1 MVTKPEA
8 GANEAPVKPNK
19 RLSLADIFLPNRVV
33 SQTTFLI
40 IAALWVVGFLLV
52 WSTSSNKV
60 IPKPGEV
67 FHEFGDLW
75 NNMGLAQELMKSMEL
90 NVKALLISGV
100 ICLSLSYLT
109 VIPFFR
115 PVILAF
121 SKGRFL
127 SLVGASF
134 IFTLLFEGGEKLKLL
149 LLVIGMSVFL
159 LTSMATVV
167 AEIPKADFDHARTLR
182 MPEWKV
188 VWEVVI
194 LGTFD
199 RALEVMRQNA
209 AIGWMML
216 TMVEGIVRSGG
227 GLGVMLLN
235 ENKHMKMEAVFAIQI
250 IILIIGLGQDYFI
263 GVVRRLACPYASL
276 TLERK

>member
-1 MVTKPEA
+1 MATNLDIGAENAPIKSRTK
-8 GANEAPVKPNK
+8 
-19 RLSLADIFLPNRVV
+19 LSLADIFLPNRVI
-33 SQTTFLI
+33 SQPTFLI
-40 IAALWVVGFLLV
+40 IAVFWVVGFLII
-52 WSTSSNKV
+52 WSLNPIKA
-60 IPKPGEV
+60 IPRPKEVLGE
-67 FHEFGDLW
+67 FSDLW
-75 NNMGLAQELMKSMEL
+75 NNMGLAQELMKSLEL
-90 NVKALLISGV
+90 NIKALMISGV
-100 ICLSLSYLT
+100 ICLALSYLT

-134 IFTLLFEGGEKLKLL
+134 IFTLIYEGGEKLKLL

-188 VWEVVI
+188 VWEVVV

-199 RALEVMRQNA
+199 QALEVMRQNA

-263 GVVRRLACPYASL
+263 GLIRRIACPYAAL